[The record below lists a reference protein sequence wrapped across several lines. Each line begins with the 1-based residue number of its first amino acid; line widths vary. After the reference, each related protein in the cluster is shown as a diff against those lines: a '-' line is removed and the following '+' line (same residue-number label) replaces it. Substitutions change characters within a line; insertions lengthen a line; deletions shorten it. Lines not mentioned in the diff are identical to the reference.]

1 MSTQYVLIFTQIDSF
16 TVHLWKFT
24 YFLENRSRVVKS
36 AHSWTYFQYFC
47 FVFCFI
53 FRGGGGE
60 GGNVSNPILVSII
73 PSFAPSSV
81 FLS

>member
-24 YFLENRSRVVKS
+24 CFLENRSRVVKS
-36 AHSWTYFQYFC
+36 VHTWTLILSISVLF
-47 FVFCFI
+47 FVFF
-53 FRGGGGE
+53 FRRG